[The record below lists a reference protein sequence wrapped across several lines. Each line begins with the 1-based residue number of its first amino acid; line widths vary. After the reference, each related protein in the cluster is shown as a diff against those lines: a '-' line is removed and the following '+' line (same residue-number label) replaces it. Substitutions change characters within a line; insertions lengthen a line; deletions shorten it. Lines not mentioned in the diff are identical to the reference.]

1 MTIEVKVKGMMC
13 GHCEARV
20 KKVLEAI
27 ENVES
32 AEASHEKENV
42 IINATGE
49 LSDAVIRETIE
60 NEDYEVTEII
70 R

>member
-20 KKVLEAI
+20 KKVLEAL
-27 ENVES
+27 ENIES

-42 IINATGE
+42 IISATGE